1 MKNIRSERKS
11 RYIQLTQM
19 AVGHWLF
26 FGKMYIAQILLCL
39 MNISLIGRH
48 HHDYLGGNFKF
59 VYLYAER
66 LENREFM
73 RAFFDLI
80 SQKTMITS

>member
-48 HHDYLGGNFKF
+48 HHGYFGGNFKF
-59 VYLYAER
+59 VQSYTES
-66 LENREFM
+66 LETGN
-73 RAFFDLI
+73 L
-80 SQKTMITS
+80 